1 MAMNFIM
8 KPYPGEDEIAFTKR
22 KAYFIRIV
30 KPRMNYGNTAIE
42 KKLVSAVP
50 LTQVERDEIDAFWSQ
65 YMSLE
70 AQKQLLDYRYYE
82 VFKSALI
89 DGERLCRYM
98 PDSFFYLFVD
108 DYYTNPQHSNPSDDK
123 NLYDLYFH
131 DINRPKT
138 VFRKIGQSIL
148 DEHYN
153 EITLETAIRKV
164 KDCGEVILKIAK
176 FSYGGKGLLFWNPKK
191 DNEDE
196 LLSFLHNNAFVVC
209 QEVVKQHPVMDE
221 LNPSSVN
228 TIRLV
233 TFVFKGK
240 VHILSSA
247 IRFGINGLRTDNI
260 NSGGLA
266 CGLEYDGRVKKI
278 GFDVAARQYPRHP
291 KGKSFDEY
299 VIPGYQEAVNM
310 VIALARRFLTV
321 SKLISWDIAIDEA
334 GKPLLIETN
343 LSGSGLNFH
352 QICNGPILGD
362 LTEEVLKDVFE
373 NSYTLKSILKSL

>member
-8 KPYPGEDEIAFTKR
+8 KPYPGEDEIAYTKR

-30 KPRMNYGNTAIE
+30 KPRMKYGNTAIE

-65 YMSLE
+65 YMSPK
-70 AQKQLLDYRYYE
+70 AQKLLLDYRYYE

-89 DGERLCRYM
+89 NGEKLYRYI

-138 VFRKIGQSIL
+138 VFRKL
-148 DEHYN
+148 NNLLMDEEFN
-153 EITLETAIRKV
+153 IITQEQAYAKIKC
-164 KDCGEVILKIAK
+164 CGEVILKKAK
-176 FSYGGKGLLFWNPKK
+176 FSYGGQGVLFWNPENG
-191 DNEDE
+191 NEEDV
-196 LLSFLHNNAFVVC
+196 LSFLNSSEYVVC
-209 QEVVKQHPVMDE
+209 QKVVHQHSLLDE

-228 TIRLV
+228 TIRVMTLMFNGQV
-233 TFVFKGK
+233 S
-240 VHILSSA
+240 ILSSA

-266 CGLEYDGRVKKI
+266 CGLKPDGTLKDI
-278 GFDVAARQYPRHP
+278 AFDVSARQFKNHSN
-291 KGKSFDEY
+291 GKQFSEFK
-299 VIPGYQEAVNM
+299 IPNYDKCVGMATS
-310 VIALARRFLTV
+310 LAR
-321 SKLISWDIAIDEA
+321 
-334 GKPLLIETN
+334 
-343 LSGSGLNFH
+343 
-352 QICNGPILGD
+352 
-362 LTEEVLKDVFE
+362 
-373 NSYTLKSILKSL
+373 

>member
-1 MAMNFIM
+1 MIDIEL
-8 KPYPGEDEIAFTKR
+8 KPYPGEDEITFTKR

-42 KKLVSAVP
+42 KKLVSAVS
-50 LTQVERDEIDAFWSQ
+50 LSHTERDEIDAFWSQ
-65 YMSLE
+65 YMSPR
-70 AQKQLLDYRYYE
+70 AQNQLLDYRYYE

-89 DGERLCRYM
+89 DGEKLCRYM

-123 NLYDLYFH
+123 NLYDLFFH
-131 DINRPKT
+131 DINRPRT
-138 VFRKIGQSIL
+138 VFRKIGQSIQ
-148 DEHYN
+148 DERYN

-164 KDCGEVILKIAK
+164 RDCGEVILKIAK
-176 FSYGGKGLLFWNPKK
+176 FSYGGKGILFWNPEK
-191 DNEDE
+191 DKEDD
-196 LLSFLHNNAFVVC
+196 LLSFLRTNAFVVC
-209 QEVVKQHPVMDE
+209 QEVVKQHPVMEE
-221 LNPSSVN
+221 LNSNSVN
-228 TIRLV
+228 TIRYM
-233 TFVFKGK
+233 TFAFKGK
-240 VHILSSA
+240 IHILSSA

-266 CGLEYDGRVKKI
+266 CGLDPDGRVKKI
-278 GFDVAARQYPRHP
+278 GFDVSARQYTCHP
-291 KGKSFDEY
+291 NGKSFDEF
-299 VIPGYQEAVNM
+299 VIPGYQEAVDM
-310 VIALARRFLTV
+310 VIALARRVLTV

-343 LSGSGLNFH
+343 LTGSGLNFH

-373 NSYTLKSILKSL
+373 NSYTLKSIIKSIN